1 MPDQQANVIALATA
15 LAQLLASQ
23 PVAPEP
29 APSLPQVVDDSPA
42 LMSIPD
48 AAKVLGLSRSSA
60 YRYANSGELPTKRI
74 GGRVYVV
81 RAQLADFLATD
92 STQENPAA

>member
-1 MPDQQANVIALATA
+1 VPVVPQA
-15 LAQLLASQ
+15 
-23 PVAPEP
+23 VA
-29 APSLPQVVDDSPA
+29 DSPA